1 MIVNCQ
7 LPGRGYNPDIMR
19 LPPSPLY
26 RLLFVTL
33 ALLLWLAACQQEQ
46 NTVPPAQPRAS
57 KTPGQTGALTTV
69 APTRTATMRA
79 TAVTVLQS
87 TATTTT
93 TTPEPAPTLPPPPT
107 ITPAPTNSVT
117 ASPAALSSPTPAGVQ
132 SPTGQPGAL
141 VLLTMNSRV
150 GVLLDEVPQESRD
163 RVATALLQ
171 KPDDYWRDLAR
182 QQVSLTYNRLHFRP
196 FFYEMLKG
204 QLPLP
209 PESLWQITLGEDGPR
224 RTTIG
229 GHDYVLIDYAFSS
242 VLLSD
247 PESPGKAEF
256 LLGQEGGKWTEPFVL
271 PGDPTLLLQRTGNTC
286 INEGGFPPNSYD
298 SENVFL
304 FFDYTCTADSGG
316 ATGCHRSR
324 LPTLSCLEA
333 LGQRVGM
340 VETGMQFE
348 RLPWDTGLADEVRIA
363 QVLHTEAPNLM
374 VIGEELETNRIIYQ
388 YFPPNSCAAQEA
400 CINGDGWR
408 RLLQFDAMVHNLGAE
423 PLGIGRVIRSNPL
436 NTMFQY
442 NACHDHYH
450 FANFGEFQ
458 LGVNNQPSKQ
468 AFCVESTSR
477 MSNNELSPLT
487 HDYTCSNQGIQAG
500 WVDEYQ
506 AGLDCQ
512 WIDITD
518 LEFDGESLTMPL
530 TFRFNQNGFLC
541 EGQPVLNENGELMW
555 EPTGERTVEGLPIS
569 RPQCNFVEGWDS
581 NNEASRDVIIP
592 VVGSFVTAP
601 CTQGQIG
608 PLRNCGFSLQPLP
621 PLPTPTPA
629 NDEAAQPP
637 LRCTPGQ
644 TVQLSCTLP
653 ANAQPQ
659 TLRICETS
667 AALGVGT
674 ACTFETSLVNRVV
687 GADGRDISFTCPLP
701 RDANEPGG
709 DYAFYVA
716 PVFPEDALAQVSCT
730 AVP

>member
-1 MIVNCQ
+1 
-7 LPGRGYNPDIMR
+7 MR
-19 LPPSPLY
+19 LPSLPFF
-26 RLLFVTL
+26 RLLFVML
-33 ALLLWLAACQQEQ
+33 ALLLWLAACQQEPD
-46 NTVPPAQPRAS
+46 TIPTAQPRAS
-57 KTPGQTGALTTV
+57 KTPAEAGALATA
-69 APTRTATMRA
+69 APTRTATTRA
-79 TAVTVLQS
+79 TAVAWIRG
-87 TATTTT
+87 TAV
-93 TTPEPAPTLPPPPT
+93 TPSPESPPTLTPPPT
-107 ITPAPTNSVT
+107 LA
-117 ASPAALSSPTPAGVQ
+117 ASPANPAISPTPAASPDDRITS

-141 VLLTMNSRV
+141 IRLNMNSRV
-150 GVLLDEVPQESRD
+150 GVLLDEIPQESRD
-163 RVATALLQ
+163 RVATTLLQ
-171 KPDDYWRDLAR
+171 KPDDYWQELAR
-182 QQVSLTYNRLHFRP
+182 QQVQLTYNRLHFRP

-209 PESLWQITLGEDGPR
+209 PESVWEISLGEDGPR
-224 RTTIG
+224 RTTVG

-242 VLLSD
+242 VLLTD

-271 PGDPTLLLQRTGNTC
+271 PGDPHLLIQRTDNAC
-286 INEGGFPPNSYD
+286 INESGFPPNGYD
-298 SENVFL
+298 SENVA
-304 FFDYTCTADSGG
+304 FFYDYTCTADSGG
-316 ATGCHRSR
+316 PLGCHRSR

-333 LGQRVGM
+333 LGARVGM

-348 RLPWDTGLADEVRIA
+348 RLPWAADLADEVRVA
-363 QVLHTEAPNLM
+363 QVLSFGAPNLT
-374 VIGEELETNRIIYQ
+374 VVGDELQYNRIIYQ

-408 RLLQFDAMVHNLGAE
+408 RLLQFDAMVHNLGTEA
-423 PLGIGRVIRSNPL
+423 LNIGRVIRSNPL

-442 NACHDHYH
+442 NSCHDHYH

-477 MSNNELSPLT
+477 LSNNELSPLT
-487 HDYTCSNQGIQAG
+487 HDFTCNNQGIQAG

-518 LEFDGESLTMPL
+518 LEFESDTLTMPL
-530 TFRFNQNGFLC
+530 IFRFNQNGFLC

-555 EPTGERTVEGLPIS
+555 EPTGERTAEGLPIS
-569 RPQCNFVEGWDS
+569 RPQCEFVEGWDS
-581 NNEASRDVIIP
+581 NNEGSHELLIP
-592 VVGSFVTAP
+592 AVGSFVTAP

-608 PLRNCGFSLQPLP
+608 PLRNCGFSLQPLA

-629 NDEAAQPP
+629 DDEEAEAP

-644 TVQLSCTLP
+644 TVQLSCSIP
-653 ANAQPQ
+653 ADAQPQ

-674 ACTFETSLVNRVV
+674 ACTFETAMVNRVI
-687 GADGRDISFTCPLP
+687 GPDGRDISFTCPFP
-701 RDANEPGG
+701 RDENEPGG

-730 AVP
+730 AVTP